1 MNLLELRNEF
11 TKLTKELES
20 ELKNDM
26 NIEESREWD
35 KKALKIEELKNKI
48 DDLEKEENEKR
59 KLQEEN
65 EKKRARVSNFPSL
78 AD

>member
-11 TKLTKELES
+11 TKLTKELEE
-20 ELKNDM
+20 ELKSDM

-48 DDLEKEENEKR
+48 DDL
-59 KLQEEN
+59 
-65 EKKRARVSNFPSL
+65 
-78 AD
+78 